1 MASVPSIGSPR
12 RWELCLGQRAYANL
26 VADARSSLSSTTV
39 RAGKCY
45 LGIDVQTSQTRTIN
59 NRHIFTCYS
68 AWGPD
73 ADRHDKPLI
82 HMPLEGPCFGVDSQ
96 QDRLAALSHHWRSA
110 YSVSRRTA
118 ARRPKLQ
125 FRQQSGFCPVWSSA
139 TFQRYR
145 PYSLTRSVGR
155 YVREGLLANGHLQR
169 LMANHKQ

>member
-82 HMPLEGPCFGVDSQ
+82 HMPLEGPCFGVDSHCEFGPLG
-96 QDRLAALSHHWRSA
+96 LAQFDPIA
-110 YSVSRRTA
+110 YIHPCLLVRHGRTAESDGRRESRRKNLHAQTGAVSGLYPPLYAPASQA
-118 ARRPKLQ
+118 A
-125 FRQQSGFCPVWSSA
+125 G
-139 TFQRYR
+139 
-145 PYSLTRSVGR
+145 
-155 YVREGLLANGHLQR
+155 
-169 LMANHKQ
+169 